1 MSLFPKKVECSFKV
15 ACVEGFKSFLSSYN
29 CMNKN
34 GDFNRREGAGWAHYH
49 LKGHAPKR
57 VAVNRAVFEKVK
69 RVLFYTTIKK
79 F

>member
-34 GDFNRREGAGWAHYH
+34 GDFNRREGAG
-49 LKGHAPKR
+49 
-57 VAVNRAVFEKVK
+57 
-69 RVLFYTTIKK
+69 
-79 F
+79 